1 MADEGERMG
10 FEVQEVLA
18 AVPHRAREGEDGIL
32 SVVPTGFEA
41 LTVEAVRQLHEEN
54 AVVDDDQA
62 RRIATLEAENAT
74 LREQTRALLERV
86 AVLEAKAGDAR

>member
-1 MADEGERMG
+1 
-10 FEVQEVLA
+10 
-18 AVPHRAREGEDGIL
+18 VPEWVREGEDGIL

-62 RRIATLEAENAT
+62 RRIATLEAENAA
-74 LREQTRALLERV
+74 LRQQAHSLQAQTQALLERV
-86 AVLEAKAGDAR
+86 AALEARSDGAR